1 MIQRLLTTAATAA
14 LALTVSVSTPASAA
28 PVLHQIAS
36 GFNQPLAISFSPD
49 GRQFVV
55 EQGGRIVEL
64 LGNGSQ
70 RNFMTVPKIVVGGE
84 KGLLNLAFPKD
95 FATTRRFYV
104 YCTSAD
110 ANGRLQVE
118 IRRYLT
124 IAGGTQLGDP
134 TSGTKLLAYPKQ
146 FENHNGGWMAFGP
159 DGYLYLGTGDGGSGN
174 DPANNAQ
181 NLGALLGKILRL
193 DVSGAGGV
201 PPRTNPFYG
210 INNVYWKI
218 FAYGMRNPFRANFDS
233 ATGDLYIGDVGQD
246 TREEVDVI
254 KAGTSGQ
261 NFGWRVRE
269 GKIQNPNY
277 PGVPTPAGA
286 VDPIYDYAHGYD
298 PSMGTGHAITGGVVY
313 HGKLPELQGRYV
325 FADFIDGGLWSID
338 TRGGSFMN
346 MTALL
351 GRFGT
356 VTRCRSAK
364 TPRTTSTSSTTTAEC
379 SASTIND

>member
-1 MIQRLLTTAATAA
+1 MIQRFLPATVTAA
-14 LALTVSVSTPASAA
+14 LALAVSALAPATAA
-28 PVLHQIAS
+28 PVLTQVAS
-36 GFNQPLAISFSPD
+36 GFTQPLAISFSPD

-104 YCTSAD
+104 YCTAAD

-134 TSGTKLLAYPKQ
+134 ASGTKLLTYPKQ

-201 PPRTNPFYG
+201 PPHTNPFYG
-210 INNVYWKI
+210 INKVYWKI
-218 FAYGMRNPFRANFDS
+218 FAFGVRNPFRASFDS
-233 ATGDLYIGDVGQD
+233 VTGDLYIGDVGQD

-261 NFGWRVRE
+261 NLGWRVRE
-269 GKIQNPNY
+269 GKIQNPAY

-286 VDPIYDYAHGYD
+286 INPIYDYGHGTNK
-298 PSMGTGHAITGGVVY
+298 SAGQGEAITGGLVY
-313 HGKLPELQGRYV
+313 HGTIPELQGRYV

-338 TRGGSFMN
+338 TNGGSFRDMS
-346 MTALL
+346 ALL
-351 GRFGT
+351 GNFGQVNPVSFGEDPAHKVYLVDYNGRVFRFDN
-356 VTRCRSAK
+356 K
-364 TPRTTSTSSTTTAEC
+364 
-379 SASTIND
+379 